1 MKFISE
7 SKKTERPVMRC
18 GAWSFGAVAMLVVL
32 AAVLGGGCAST
43 KIAMTPPVKMVV
55 VPEQNRAFYNV
66 EKVNLVFSTPAYT
79 PGWENEGFA
88 NRFNALAESRYPGLF
103 RKTPDAIPI
112 AVRIDVNQDVHQ
124 GASLGVYLC
133 TLCIVGGI
141 FPSVPWETEWQVAV
155 HAEDA
160 RGAPILATH
169 VQAVDRG
176 WWTILTPFGL
186 ITISGESD
194 APKVST
200 VGTAGPGQISEEHRT
215 YVLQCMVD
223 MLAADLL
230 KQDPSKLPARAPMPA
245 LMPSPARP
253 VTTTAPLPPPT
264 ETVAPF

>member
-1 MKFISE
+1 
-7 SKKTERPVMRC
+7 
-18 GAWSFGAVAMLVVL
+18 ML
-32 AAVLGGGCAST
+32 AVLTGSGCAST
-43 KIAMTPPVKMVV
+43 KIAMTPPVKKVV

-66 EKVNLVFSTPAYT
+66 EKVNLVFSTPTYT
-79 PGWENEGFA
+79 PDWENEGFA
-88 NRFNALAESRYPGLF
+88 NRFTSLAESRYPGLF
-103 RKTPDAIPI
+103 RKTADAIPI

-124 GASLGVYLC
+124 GAALGVYLC

-160 RGAPILATH
+160 RGAAILAART
-169 VQAVDRG
+169 QAVDRG

-186 ITISGESD
+186 ITIPGESD

-223 MLAADLL
+223 MLAANLL
-230 KQDPSKLPARAPMPA
+230 KQDPSKLPMRAPIPVLGTRESVTPA
-245 LMPSPARP
+245 
-253 VTTTAPLPPPT
+253 TPLPAPT
-264 ETVAPF
+264 QTPAPF